1 MCACARKSCSRSW
14 SIADV
19 STVVGVRTRFSAGG
33 TVVSRTLVVVV
44 LVLSPDSVAISRS
57 GLADV
62 CDALDTSFDPSMSLD
77 VVGGGKKKIRVVSLL
92 GTTRALC
99 YSCSLVG
106 DYPCNLVI
114 SVLEIRGKMFVS
126 NFV

>member
-57 GLADV
+57 GLAGV
-62 CDALDTSFDPSMSLD
+62 CGALDTSFDPSMSLD
-77 VVGGGKKKIRVVSLL
+77 VVGEGKREYELLACWGLPVLYVIVVRLL
-92 GTTRALC
+92 GTTLA
-99 YSCSLVG
+99 
-106 DYPCNLVI
+106 I
-114 SVLEIRGKMFVS
+114 
-126 NFV
+126 